1 MSLSERDRER
11 LADVV
16 RLQPTKNGELQDR
29 WGMESGSEVH
39 QYLESTLS
47 EYYYRD
53 ENSLIRATD
62 DAAELVDV
70 DPGVEGDSDGAL
82 VIRVPEL
89 ERHLIDVLAE
99 PDQRSMSV
107 VSVLHALSEKYD
119 VESDIDEVRNAL
131 QRLRRK
137 GAVEVEYR
145 LVPTYR
151 LAQARDAIV
160 VEALAA
166 T

>member
-107 VSVLHALSEKYD
+107 VSVLHALSEKHD